1 MVFPLA
7 SPPVS
12 PVIVLGSGFVGSAV
26 AAHLSRF
33 GPVEVYD
40 LPTHPELAERGSAGR
55 QLLLDAIAA
64 SGATAVVN
72 TCGLL
77 RGTDDEMFDANVAW
91 PTWLAHEVLPGTGAR
106 LVHLGSAAEYGDP
119 GSADPIP
126 ETAPARPSGIY
137 GETKWAGT
145 RAVLE
150 AREHGLDAVVGRGFN
165 FVGPNLSPVSPL
177 HQFLTD
183 IEALPP
189 EGGVVELW
197 YPETV
202 RDFILL
208 DDLAAALGA
217 LATLEDPPPI
227 MNLCSGVG
235 VSFANIVVAMARR
248 RGKPVEIR
256 SLDRPGIRAVV
267 GDPTLLWERCGL
279 RPEMSAELIAE
290 RAGVAL

>member
-1 MVFPLA
+1 M
-7 SPPVS
+7 SS
-12 PVIVLGSGFVGSAV
+12 VIVLGSGFVGSAV
-26 AAHLSRF
+26 AAALSKTAR
-33 GPVEVYD
+33 VEVYD
-40 LPTHPELAERGSAGR
+40 LPTHPELAERGGAGR
-55 QLLLDAIAA
+55 RLLREAIEG

-77 RGTDDEMFDANVAW
+77 RGTDDEMVAANVSW
-91 PTWLAHEVLPGTGAR
+91 PTWLAREVLPGSGVR
-106 LVHLGSAAEYGDP
+106 FVHLGSAAEYGDP

-126 ETAPARPSGIY
+126 ETAPPRPSGIY

-145 RAVLE
+145 AAVLA
-150 AREHGLDAVVGRGFN
+150 AREDGLDAVVGRGFN

-183 IEALPP
+183 VEALPP
-189 EGGVVELW
+189 EGGEVELW
-197 YPETV
+197 FPETI

-217 LATLEDPPPI
+217 LTTLHEPPPVV
-227 MNLCSGVG
+227 NLCSGVG
-235 VSFANIVVAMARR
+235 VSFGEIVTAMARR
-248 RGKPVEIR
+248 RGKTVTIR

-267 GDPTLLWERCGL
+267 GDPTLLRERCGI

-290 RAGVAL
+290 RAGLAP